1 MQSAKLSLLVGGL
14 LLVAAASAQQT
25 PATDPRLKRFDTNG
39 DGVIDASEKNA
50 VRDRVREQASR
61 GRQEPKPGFD
71 IIAGRR
77 ITEMMFPSH
86 DGRQTRAVLS
96 VPENMPKKRIPLVVT
111 IHGGQG
117 NRDFGYLR
125 TLATPP
131 EEGAMTS
138 SPTVAMFNE
147 QPWAILSIDYRLG
160 GGDIW
165 KDALAGI
172 RYAKTLPGV
181 DPDRVCAMGGS
192 HGGKLLMEVLTTVG
206 RDEFRCAIAGSPFQP
221 NAYVSLVQDIDTPP
235 LDALTPSARQVLL
248 DIRSR
253 MGKGSRRTKEELVA
267 NSFETHAGKVRIP
280 TLMLAS
286 KGDDQVPY
294 VLLQGTIERMQ
305 AAKAPLTLFVAEQ
318 VPHGFY
324 WGRENAMARVGRGER
339 SPAEREEEARA
350 RAEILKF
357 LKTQFR

>member
-1 MQSAKLSLLVGGL
+1 MQMIKLTV
-14 LLVAAASAQQT
+14 VAAVLCLVTAAAAQQT

-39 DGVIDASEKNA
+39 DGVIDANEKNA
-50 VRDRVREQASR
+50 FRSVVRDQVAR
-61 GRQEPKPGFD
+61 GRQEPKPGVD
-71 IIAGRR
+71 LIAGRK
-77 ITEMMFPSH
+77 ISEMYFPSH
-86 DGRQTRAVLS
+86 DGKQIRAVLS
-96 VPENMPKKRIPLVVT
+96 VPETAPAKMPIVVT
-111 IHGGQG
+111 IHGGMG

-131 EEGAMTS
+131 EKGAITS
-138 SPTVAMFNE
+138 SPTVVMFNE

-172 RYAKTLPGV
+172 RFAKTLPGV
-181 DPDRVCAMGGS
+181 DPSRVCVMGGS
-192 HGGKLLMEVLTTVG
+192 HGGKLLMEVLTTV
-206 RDEFRCAIAGSPFQP
+206 RADEFRCAVVGSPFMP
-221 NAYVSLVQDIDTPP
+221 NAYVSLLQDVNTPP
-235 LDALTPSARQVLL
+235 LDALTPSARQTLL
-248 DIRSR
+248 DIRTR
-253 MGKGSRRTKEELVA
+253 MAGSSRRSREELEA

-280 TLMLAS
+280 TLMLSS

-294 VLLQGTIERMQ
+294 PLLLGTIERMQ
-305 AAKAPLTLFVAEQ
+305 AAKAPLTLFIAEQ

-350 RAEILKF
+350 RAAILEF
-357 LKTQFR
+357 LKKQFS